1 MRPSACS
8 GWFSMGPR
16 KPMRTSSTV
25 STSSAQNTPL
35 VNRSPEVLAPTVTND
50 STPGAI
56 GPKKPGTK
64 EAHPRY
70 PSSALSYGSTPS
82 NYPSGASKLRAEK
95 LDPNAVTARR
105 QSGLS
110 QTEATDQMTGQ
121 GYTRVGEV
129 HADPNSIWVW
139 QADAMKNGRRVRL
152 GIDNRGNLL
161 ELGATATPCTI
172 PGTNPM
178 VGGLGV
184 GARLSGTAACR

>member
-1 MRPSACS
+1 MSDRRLILCAALWLI
-8 GWFSMGPR
+8 G
-16 KPMRTSSTV
+16 TV
-25 STSSAQNTPL
+25 STSSAQNTQS
-35 VNRSPEVLAPTVTND
+35 VNRSPEVPPPAATND
-50 STPGAI
+50 STPGALPPAI

-64 EAHPRY
+64 EVHPRY

-82 NYPSGASKLRAEK
+82 NYPSGASKVRTQK
-95 LDPNAVTARR
+95 LDQNAATARQ
-105 QSGLS
+105 QSGLN
-110 QTEATDQMTGQ
+110 QTEATDLMTDK
-121 GYTRVGEV
+121 GYSRVGEV

-161 ELGATATPCTI
+161 ELGTTATPCTI

>member
-1 MRPSACS
+1 MPDNRRLILYAALWLI
-8 GWFSMGPR
+8 G
-16 KPMRTSSTV
+16 TV
-25 STSSAQNTPL
+25 STSSAQSTQS
-35 VNRSPEVLAPTVTND
+35 VNRSPEVPAPTATHD
-50 STPGAI
+50 STPGVPPSAL

-64 EAHPRY
+64 EVHPRY

-82 NYPSGASKLRAEK
+82 NYPSGASKLRTEK
-95 LDPNAVTARR
+95 LDPNTVAARR

-110 QTEATDQMTGQ
+110 QTEATDQMIGQ

-129 HADPNSIWVW
+129 HADPDSIWVW

-161 ELGATATPCTI
+161 ELGTAATPCTI